1 MFIIYIK
8 LKPIPIEIEIIN
20 GAGILMPK
28 RNIESFLDPKYLDEI
43 LGSFSKATGLHIEA
57 VNRKGETLAI
67 LGNKSRCDFCQFI
80 RSHSKGEKKCLD
92 SYKEATSE
100 AAKWNEPYFFR
111 CHAGL
116 VIWAVPIILD
126 NVFLGSIICGQVLLW
141 KPDEFFLRELK
152 KSNSNDLDFDI
163 LQQKIKSLPIT
174 SPEQSQAAA
183 DMLFVVVNHLVER
196 NIHTMEEENAYHLQR
211 LQIKTDLENRKK
223 QNITEFADYRTYLKK
238 ERRFLSY
245 VRLGDKTRAE
255 STLKDLLTDLLTKTA
270 GDKTTI
276 KIRVLELASLSSR
289 AAFEGGAD
297 AEQVMVKLQDFNNEI
312 NSIERIEEFFFKVHK
327 VIAEFLDGIFKLADK
342 KHLSLV
348 NNARNFIMEN
358 YHKPLTLKATADY
371 LFISPSHLSRLFRLE
386 LDCTFNDYL
395 TRVRV
400 EKAVELMKKP
410 EFSVEQ
416 VSKAIGFKSQSYF
429 AEVFRK
435 YIGVTPLI
443 YKNSLF

>member
-1 MFIIYIK
+1 MAKKNFD
-8 LKPIPIEIEIIN
+8 
-20 GAGILMPK
+20 
-28 RNIESFLDPKYLDEI
+28 SFLDPKYLEEI

-57 VNRKGETLAI
+57 VNRKGETLSI
-67 LGNKSRCDFCQFI
+67 LGNSSRSDFCQFI
-80 RSHSKGEKKCLD
+80 RSHSKGEKKCLN
-92 SYKEATSE
+92 SYKEATLE

-126 NVFLGSIICGQVLLW
+126 NVFMGSIICGQVLLW

-152 KSNSNDLDFDI
+152 KSNTKDLDFNM
-163 LQQKIKSLPIT
+163 LQQKVNSLFIA

-183 DMLFVVVNHLVER
+183 DMLFVVVNHLVKR
-196 NIHTMEEENAYHLQR
+196 NIHTLEAENAYHRQR

-223 QNITEFADYRTYLKK
+223 QNITEFTDYRTYLKK

-245 VRLGDKTRAE
+245 IRLGDKTRAE
-255 STLKDLLTDLLTKTA
+255 STLEDLLTDLLTKTA
-270 GDKTTI
+270 GDKATI

-289 AAFEGGAD
+289 AAVEGGAD
-297 AEQVMVKLQDFNNEI
+297 PEQVMLKLQDFNNEV

-327 VIAEFLDGIFKLADK
+327 IIEEFLDGIFKLADK

-358 YHKPLTLKATADY
+358 HHKPLTLKATADY

-429 AEVFRK
+429 AEIFRK

>member
-1 MFIIYIK
+1 MSNK
-8 LKPIPIEIEIIN
+8 S
-20 GAGILMPK
+20 
-28 RNIESFLDPKYLDEI
+28 IESFIDPSYLEEV

-67 LGNKSRCDFCQFI
+67 LGNKKRNDFCQFI
-80 RSHSKGEKKCLD
+80 RSNSKGEKKCLA
-92 SYKEATSE
+92 SYKEATLE

-111 CHAGL
+111 CHAGI

-126 NVFLGSIICGQVLLW
+126 NVFLGSIICGQILLW
-141 KPDEFFLRELK
+141 KPDEFFLRDLK
-152 KSNSNDLDFDI
+152 KSNAKDLDYDI
-163 LQQKIKSLPIT
+163 LQEKVKSVSIC

-183 DMLFVVVNHLVER
+183 DMLFVVVNHIVKR
-196 NIHTMEEENAYHLQR
+196 NIHKLEEENAYR
-211 LQIKTDLENRKK
+211 LESLKIKADLENRKK
-223 QNITEFADYRTYLKK
+223 KKSNLEFTDYGTYLKK

-245 VRLGDKTRAE
+245 IRLGDKTRAE
-255 STLKDLLTDLLTKTA
+255 NYLMILLTDLLTKTA
-270 GDKTTI
+270 GDIATI
-276 KIRVLELASLSSR
+276 KIRILELASLSSR
-289 AAFEGGAD
+289 AAVEGGAD
-297 AEQVMVKLQDFNNEI
+297 AEQAMSILKDFNDEVD
-312 NSIERIEEFFFKVHK
+312 RIDRVEEFFVKVHK
-327 VIAEFLDGIFKLADK
+327 VIATFLDGIFKLADK

-348 NNARNFIMEN
+348 TNARNFIIEN
-358 YHKPLTLKATADY
+358 YHKPITIKATADH

-400 EKAVELMKKP
+400 EKAVELLKKP

-416 VSKAIGFKSQSYF
+416 VSKAVGFKSQSYF
-429 AEVFRK
+429 AEIFRK

>member
-1 MFIIYIK
+1 
-8 LKPIPIEIEIIN
+8 
-20 GAGILMPK
+20 MPK

-67 LGNKSRCDFCQFI
+67 LGNKSRSDFCQFI
-80 RSHSKGEKKCLD
+80 RCQTKGEKKCLD
-92 SYKEATSE
+92 SYKEATLE
-100 AAKWNEPYFFR
+100 AAKWSEPYFFR

-116 VIWAVPIILD
+116 IIWAVPIILD
-126 NVFLGSIICGQVLLW
+126 KVFLGSIICGQVLLW

-152 KSNSNDLDFDI
+152 KSNSNDLDFDV
-163 LQQKIKSLPIT
+163 LQQKVKSLPII

-183 DMLFVVVNHLVER
+183 DMLFVVVNHLVKR
-196 NIHTMEEENAYHLQR
+196 NIHTMEEENAYHLER
-211 LQIKTDLENRKK
+211 LQIKASLENRKK
-223 QNITEFADYRTYLKK
+223 QNITEFADYKTYLKK

-245 VRLGDKTRAE
+245 IRLGDKTRAE

-270 GDKTTI
+270 GDRTTI
-276 KIRVLELASLSSR
+276 KIRILELASLSSR

-297 AEQVMVKLQDFNNEI
+297 AEQVMLKLQNFNNEI

-348 NNARNFIMEN
+348 NNARTFIMEN

-429 AEVFRK
+429 AEIFRK

>member
-1 MFIIYIK
+1 
-8 LKPIPIEIEIIN
+8 
-20 GAGILMPK
+20 
-28 RNIESFLDPKYLDEI
+28 
-43 LGSFSKATGLHIEA
+43 
-57 VNRKGETLAI
+57 
-67 LGNKSRCDFCQFI
+67 
-80 RSHSKGEKKCLD
+80 
-92 SYKEATSE
+92 
-100 AAKWNEPYFFR
+100 
-111 CHAGL
+111 
-116 VIWAVPIILD
+116 
-126 NVFLGSIICGQVLLW
+126 
-141 KPDEFFLRELK
+141 
-152 KSNSNDLDFDI
+152 
-163 LQQKIKSLPIT
+163 
-174 SPEQSQAAA
+174 
-183 DMLFVVVNHLVER
+183 
-196 NIHTMEEENAYHLQR
+196 MEEEKAYHLQR
-211 LQIKTDLENRKK
+211 LQIKSDLENRKK
-223 QNITEFADYRTYLKK
+223 KNVIGFTDYGAYLKN

-245 VRLGDKTRAE
+245 IRLGDKTRAE
-255 STLKDLLTDLLTKTA
+255 STLKNLLTDLLTKTA
-270 GDKTTI
+270 GDKATL

-289 AAFEGGAD
+289 AAVEGGAD
-297 AEQVMVKLQDFNNEI
+297 AEQVMVKLQNFNNEV
-312 NSIERIEEFFFKVHK
+312 NRIERIEEFFFKVHK
-327 VIAEFLDGIFKLADK
+327 VIEEFLDGIFQLADK

-358 YHKPLTLKATADY
+358 YHKPLTLKAAADH

>member
-1 MFIIYIK
+1 MT
-8 LKPIPIEIEIIN
+8 
-20 GAGILMPK
+20 K
-28 RNIESFLDPKYLDEI
+28 RNIESFLDPKYLEEI

-57 VNRKGETLAI
+57 VNKKGETLAI
-67 LGNKSRCDFCQFI
+67 LGNKCRTDFCQFI
-80 RSHSKGEKKCLD
+80 RGHSKGEKNCID
-92 SYKEATSE
+92 SYKDATLE

-116 VIWAVPIILD
+116 VIWAVPIIVD

-141 KPDEFFLRELK
+141 KPDELFLKQLR
-152 KSNSNDLDFDI
+152 KSNPKLDFDT
-163 LQQKIKSLPIT
+163 LQQKVASLSIT
-174 SPEQSQAAA
+174 SPEQSQASA
-183 DMLFVVVNHLVER
+183 DMLFVVVNHLVKR
-196 NIHTMEEENAYHLQR
+196 NLHTMEEENAYHRQR
-211 LQIKTDLENRKK
+211 LQIKADLENRKK

-245 VRLGDKTRAE
+245 IRLGDKTRAE
-255 STLKDLLTDLLTKTA
+255 STLKTLLTDLLTKTA
-270 GDKTTI
+270 GNKATI

-289 AAFEGGAD
+289 AAVEGGAD
-297 AEQVMVKLQDFNNEI
+297 AEQVMLKLQDFNNEVD
-312 NSIERIEEFFFKVHK
+312 SIERIEEFFFKVHK
-327 VIAEFLDGIFKLADK
+327 VIEEFLDGIFKLADK

-358 YHKPLTLKATADY
+358 YHKPLTLKATADH

-386 LDCTFNDYL
+386 LDCTYNDYL

-400 EKAVELMKKP
+400 EKAVELMKRP
-410 EFSVEQ
+410 EYSVEQ
-416 VSKAIGFKSQSYF
+416 VSKAIGFQSQSYF

-435 YIGVTPLI
+435 FIGVTPLI

>member
-1 MFIIYIK
+1 MS
-8 LKPIPIEIEIIN
+8 
-20 GAGILMPK
+20 K
-28 RNIESFLDPKYLDEI
+28 RNIESFLDPKYLEEI

-57 VNRKGETLAI
+57 VNRKGETLAV
-67 LGNKSRCDFCQFI
+67 LGNKSRSDFCQFV
-80 RSHSKGEKKCLD
+80 RSNSKGEKKCLN
-92 SYKEATSE
+92 SYKEATLE
-100 AAKWNEPYFFR
+100 ASKWNEPYFFR
-111 CHAGL
+111 CHAGII
-116 VIWAVPIILD
+116 IWAVPIIVD

-141 KPDEFFLRELK
+141 KPDELFLQQLK
-152 KSNSNDLDFDI
+152 KGNSNLDFGM
-163 LQQKIKSLPIT
+163 LQQKVSSISIA

-183 DMLFVVVNHLVER
+183 DMLFVVVNHLVKR
-196 NIHTMEEENAYHLQR
+196 NLHTMEEEHAYQLQR
-211 LQIKTDLENRKK
+211 LQIKGYLENRKRG
-223 QNITEFADYRTYLKK
+223 NITEFTDYRTYLKN

-245 VRLGDKTRAE
+245 IRLGDRTRAE

-270 GDKTTI
+270 GDKATI

-289 AAFEGGAD
+289 AAVEGGAD
-297 AEQVMVKLQDFNNEI
+297 AEPVMVKLQNFNNEV
-312 NSIERIEEFFFKVHK
+312 NGIERIEEFFFKVHK
-327 VIAEFLDGIFKLADK
+327 IIEEFLDGIFKLADK

-358 YHKPLTLKATADY
+358 YYKPLTLKATADQ

>member
-1 MFIIYIK
+1 MAKKNFD
-8 LKPIPIEIEIIN
+8 
-20 GAGILMPK
+20 
-28 RNIESFLDPKYLDEI
+28 SFLDPKYLEEI

-57 VNRKGETLAI
+57 VNRKGETLSI
-67 LGNKSRCDFCQFI
+67 LGNSSRSDFCQFI
-80 RSHSKGEKKCLD
+80 RSHSKGEKKCLN
-92 SYKEATSE
+92 SYKEATLE

-126 NVFLGSIICGQVLLW
+126 DVFLGSIICGQVLLW

-152 KSNSNDLDFDI
+152 KSNTKDLDFNM
-163 LQQKIKSLPIT
+163 LQQKVKSLFIA

-183 DMLFVVVNHLVER
+183 DMLFVVVNHLVKR
-196 NIHTMEEENAYHLQR
+196 NIHTLEAENAYHRQR

-223 QNITEFADYRTYLKK
+223 QNITEFTDYRTYLKK
-238 ERRFLSY
+238 ERRFLSFI
-245 VRLGDKTRAE
+245 RLGDKTRAE
-255 STLKDLLTDLLTKTA
+255 STLEDLLTDLLTKTA
-270 GDKTTI
+270 GNKATI

-289 AAFEGGAD
+289 AAVEGGAD
-297 AEQVMVKLQDFNNEI
+297 PEQVMVKLQDFNNEV

-327 VIAEFLDGIFKLADK
+327 IIEEFLDGIFKLADK

-358 YHKPLTLKATADY
+358 HHKPLTLKATADY

-429 AEVFRK
+429 AEIFRK

>member
-1 MFIIYIK
+1 MT
-8 LKPIPIEIEIIN
+8 
-20 GAGILMPK
+20 K
-28 RNIESFLDPKYLDEI
+28 RNIESFLDPKYLEEI

-57 VNRKGETLAI
+57 VNKKGETLAI
-67 LGNKSRCDFCQFI
+67 LGSKCRTDFCQFI
-80 RSHSKGEKKCLD
+80 RSYSKGEKNCID
-92 SYKEATSE
+92 SYKEATLE

-116 VIWAVPIILD
+116 VIWAVPIIVD

-141 KPDEFFLRELK
+141 KPDELFLKQLR
-152 KSNSNDLDFDI
+152 KSNSKLDFDT
-163 LQQKIKSLPIT
+163 LQQKVTSLSIT
-174 SPEQSQAAA
+174 SPEQSQASA
-183 DMLFVVVNHLVER
+183 DMLFVVVNHLVKR
-196 NIHTMEEENAYHLQR
+196 NLHTLEEENAYHRQR
-211 LQIKTDLENRKK
+211 LQIKADLENRKK
-223 QNITEFADYRTYLKK
+223 QTITEFADYRTYLKK

-245 VRLGDKTRAE
+245 IRLGDKTRAE
-255 STLKDLLTDLLTKTA
+255 STLKSLLTDLLTKTA
-270 GDKTTI
+270 GNKATI

-289 AAFEGGAD
+289 AAVEGGAD
-297 AEQVMVKLQDFNNEI
+297 AEQVMVKLQDFNNEVD
-312 NSIERIEEFFFKVHK
+312 SLERIEEFFFKVHK
-327 VIAEFLDGIFKLADK
+327 VIEGFLDGIFKLADK

-358 YHKPLTLKATADY
+358 YHKPLTLKATADH

-386 LDCTFNDYL
+386 LDCTYNDYL

-410 EFSVEQ
+410 EYSVEQ
-416 VSKAIGFKSQSYF
+416 VSKAIGFQSQSYF

>member
-1 MFIIYIK
+1 MS
-8 LKPIPIEIEIIN
+8 
-20 GAGILMPK
+20 K
-28 RNIESFLDPKYLDEI
+28 RNIENFLDPKYLEEI
-43 LGSFSKATGLHIEA
+43 LASFSMATGLHIEA
-57 VNRKGETLAI
+57 VNRKGEMLAI
-67 LGNKSRCDFCQFI
+67 LGNKSRSDFCQFI

-92 SYKEATSE
+92 SYKEATLE

-116 VIWAVPIILD
+116 VIWAVPIIVD

-141 KPDEFFLRELK
+141 KPDDFFLQQLK
-152 KSNSNDLDFDI
+152 KSNSKNLDFDT
-163 LQQKIKSLPIT
+163 LQQKVKNLPIS

-183 DMLFVVVNHLVER
+183 DMLFVVVNHLVKR
-196 NIHTMEEENAYHLQR
+196 NIHTMEEENAYHLER
-211 LQIKTDLENRKK
+211 LQIKADLENRKK
-223 QNITEFADYRTYLKK
+223 KNITEFTDYGTYLKN

-245 VRLGDKTRAE
+245 IRLGDKTRAE
-255 STLKDLLTDLLTKTA
+255 STLKNLLTDLLTKTA
-270 GDKTTI
+270 GDKATI

-289 AAFEGGAD
+289 AAVEGGAD

-327 VIAEFLDGIFKLADK
+327 VIGEFLDGIFKLADK

-358 YHKPLTLKATADY
+358 YHKPLTLKATADH

>member
-1 MFIIYIK
+1 MS
-8 LKPIPIEIEIIN
+8 
-20 GAGILMPK
+20 K
-28 RNIESFLDPKYLDEI
+28 RNIESFLDPKYLEEI
-43 LGSFSKATGLHIEA
+43 LGSFSKATGLRIEA
-57 VNRKGETLAI
+57 VNKKGETQAI
-67 LGNKSRCDFCQFI
+67 LGNKCRSDFCQFI

-92 SYKEATSE
+92 SYKEATLE

-116 VIWAVPIILD
+116 VIWAVPIIVD

-141 KPDEFFLRELK
+141 KPDEFFLRQLK
-152 KSNSNDLDFDI
+152 KSNSNLDFET
-163 LQQKIKSLPIT
+163 LQQKIKSLSIT

-183 DMLFVVVNHLVER
+183 DMLFVVVNHLVKR
-196 NIHTMEEENAYHLQR
+196 NIHTLEEENAYHLQR
-211 LQIKTDLENRKK
+211 LQIKLDLENRKK
-223 QNITEFADYRTYLKK
+223 QTITEFADYRTYLKK

-245 VRLGDKTRAE
+245 IRLGDKTRAE
-255 STLKDLLTDLLTKTA
+255 STLESLLTDLLTKTA
-270 GDKTTI
+270 GDKATI

-289 AAFEGGAD
+289 AAVEGGAD
-297 AEQVMVKLQDFNNEI
+297 PEQVMVKLQGFNNEV

-327 VIAEFLDGIFKLADK
+327 IIAEFLDGIFKLADK

-358 YHKPLTLKATADY
+358 YHKPLTLKATADH

-429 AEVFRK
+429 AEIFRK

>member
-1 MFIIYIK
+1 MSK
-8 LKPIPIEIEIIN
+8 K
-20 GAGILMPK
+20 
-28 RNIESFLDPKYLDEI
+28 NIESFLDPKYLEEI

-57 VNRKGETLAI
+57 VNRRGETLAI
-67 LGNKSRCDFCQFI
+67 LGNKRRSDFCQFI
-80 RSHSKGEKKCLD
+80 RSHTKGEKKCLD
-92 SYKEATSE
+92 SYKEATLE

-152 KSNSNDLDFDI
+152 KSNSKDIDFDV
-163 LQQKIKSLPIT
+163 LKQKIKTLSIT

-183 DMLFVVVNHLVER
+183 DMLFVVVNHLVKR

-211 LQIKTDLENRKK
+211 LQIKADLENRKK
-223 QNITEFADYRTYLKK
+223 KATAEFSDYRSYLKK

-245 VRLGDKTRAE
+245 IRLGDKTRAE

-270 GDKTTI
+270 GDKATI

-289 AAFEGGAD
+289 AAVEGGAD
-297 AEQVMVKLQDFNNEI
+297 ADQVMVKLQGFNNEI
-312 NSIERIEEFFFKVHK
+312 NSIERIEEFFFKIHK
-327 VIAEFLDGIFKLADK
+327 VIEAFLDGIFKLADK

-348 NNARNFIMEN
+348 NNARNFVMEN
-358 YHKPLTLKATADY
+358 YHKPLTIKATADY

-410 EFSVEQ
+410 EYSVEQ
-416 VSKAIGFKSQSYF
+416 VAKAIGFKSQSYF

>member
-1 MFIIYIK
+1 MSK
-8 LKPIPIEIEIIN
+8 RTIE
-20 GAGILMPK
+20 
-28 RNIESFLDPKYLDEI
+28 RFLDPKYLEEI

-57 VNRKGETLAI
+57 VNKKGETLAI
-67 LGNKSRCDFCQFI
+67 LGKKCRSDFCQFI
-80 RSHSKGEKKCLD
+80 RSHSKGEKKCIN
-92 SYKEATSE
+92 SYREATLE

-116 VIWAVPIILD
+116 VIWAVPIIVD

-141 KPDEFFLRELK
+141 KPDEFFLRQLK
-152 KSNSNDLDFDI
+152 KSNSSLDFDT
-163 LQQKIKSLPIT
+163 LQQKIKSLSIP

-183 DMLFVVVNHLVER
+183 DMLFVVVNHLVKR
-196 NIHTMEEENAYHLQR
+196 NIHAIEEENAYQQQR
-211 LQIKTDLENRKK
+211 LQIKIDLENRKR

-245 VRLGDKTRAE
+245 IRLGDKTRAE
-255 STLKDLLTDLLTKTA
+255 STLKSLLTDLLTKTC
-270 GDKTTI
+270 GDKATI
-276 KIRVLELASLSSR
+276 KVRVLELASLSSR
-289 AAFEGGAD
+289 AAVEGGAD
-297 AEQVMVKLQDFNNEI
+297 PEQVMVKLQDFNNEV

-327 VIAEFLDGIFKLADK
+327 IIEEFLDGIFKLADK

-358 YHKPLTLKATADY
+358 YHKPLTLKATADH

-416 VSKAIGFKSQSYF
+416 VSKAVGFKSQSYF
-429 AEVFRK
+429 AEIFRK

>member
-1 MFIIYIK
+1 MSK
-8 LKPIPIEIEIIN
+8 K
-20 GAGILMPK
+20 
-28 RNIESFLDPKYLDEI
+28 NIDSFLDLKYLEEI

-57 VNRKGETLAI
+57 VNRKGETLTI
-67 LGNKSRCDFCQFI
+67 LGNKDRNEFCQFI
-80 RSHSKGEKKCLD
+80 RSHCKGEKKCLN
-92 SYKEATSE
+92 SYKEATLE

-116 VIWAVPIILD
+116 IIWAVPIILD
-126 NVFLGSIICGQVLLW
+126 KVVLGSIICGQVLLW
-141 KPDEFFLRELK
+141 KPDEFFLRELE
-152 KSNSNDLDFDI
+152 KSNFNDLDFD
-163 LQQKIKSLPIT
+163 LLKQKVKNLFIA

-183 DMLFVVVNHLVER
+183 DMLFVVVNHLVKR
-196 NIHTMEEENAYHLQR
+196 NIYTLEAENAYQQQR
-211 LQIKTDLENRKK
+211 LQIKADLENRKK
-223 QNITEFADYRTYLKK
+223 QNHTKFTDYRTYLRK

-245 VRLGDKTRAE
+245 IRLGDKTRAE

-270 GDKTTI
+270 GNKATI
-276 KIRVLELASLSSR
+276 KVRILELASLSSR
-289 AAFEGGAD
+289 AAVEGGAD
-297 AEQVMVKLQDFNNEI
+297 AEQVMDKLQDFNNEV
-312 NSIERIEEFFFKVHK
+312 NSIERIEEFFFKIQK
-327 VIAEFLDGIFKLADK
+327 IIEEFLDGIFKLANK

-348 NNARNFIMEN
+348 NNARNYIMEN
-358 YHKPLTLKATADY
+358 YHKPLTLKATADH

-410 EFSVEQ
+410 EYSVEQ
-416 VSKAIGFKSQSYF
+416 VSKAIGFKNQSYF
-429 AEVFRK
+429 AEIFRK

>member
-1 MFIIYIK
+1 MSK
-8 LKPIPIEIEIIN
+8 IEIENFID
-20 GAGILMPK
+20 L
-28 RNIESFLDPKYLDEI
+28 RHLEEV

-67 LGNKSRCDFCQFI
+67 LGNKDRSDFCQFI
-80 RSHSKGEKKCLD
+80 RSNCRGEKKCIA
-92 SYKEATSE
+92 SYKEATLE

-111 CHAGL
+111 CHAGI

-126 NVFLGSIICGQVLLW
+126 NMFLGSIICGQILLW

-152 KSNSNDLDFDI
+152 KSNGKDLDFNI
-163 LQQKIKSLPIT
+163 LEQKVKSLSLS

-183 DMLFVVVNHLVER
+183 DMLFVVVNHIVKR
-196 NIHTMEEENAYHLQR
+196 NIHILEEENAYRLER
-211 LQIKTDLENRKK
+211 LQIKAALENRKK
-223 QNITEFADYRTYLKK
+223 KRNDLEFTDYGTYLKK

-245 VRLGDKTRAE
+245 IRLGDKTRAE
-255 STLKDLLTDLLTKTA
+255 NSLNILLTDLLTKTA
-270 GDKTTI
+270 GETTTI
-276 KIRVLELASLSSR
+276 KIRILELASLSSR
-289 AAFEGGAD
+289 AAVEGGAD
-297 AEQVMVKLQDFNNEI
+297 AEQVMAILKDFNDEV
-312 NSIERIEEFFFKVHK
+312 ERIERVEEFFVKVHK
-327 VIAEFLDGIFKLADK
+327 VIATFLDGIFNLADK

-348 NNARNFIMEN
+348 TNARNFIIEN
-358 YHKPLTLKATADY
+358 YHKPITIKATANH

-400 EKAVELMKKP
+400 EKAVELLKKP

-416 VSKAIGFKSQSYF
+416 VSKAVGFKSQSYF
-429 AEVFRK
+429 AEIFRK

>member
-1 MFIIYIK
+1 M
-8 LKPIPIEIEIIN
+8 LKRTIEN
-20 GAGILMPK
+20 
-28 RNIESFLDPKYLDEI
+28 FLDPKYLEEI
-43 LGSFSKATGLHIEA
+43 LASFSKATGLYIEA

-67 LGNKSRCDFCQFI
+67 LGNKCRSDFCQFI
-80 RSHSKGEKKCLD
+80 RSHSKGEKKCIE
-92 SYKEATSE
+92 SYKEATLE

-116 VIWAVPIILD
+116 VIWAVPIIVD

-141 KPDEFFLRELK
+141 KPDEFFLRQIK
-152 KSNSNDLDFDI
+152 KSNSALDFDT
-163 LQQKIKSLPIT
+163 LQQKVKNLCIA

-183 DMLFVVVNHLVER
+183 DMLFVVVNHLVKR
-196 NIHTMEEENAYHLQR
+196 TIHTLEEEHAYHLQR
-211 LQIKTDLENRKK
+211 LQIKADLESRKK
-223 QNITEFADYRTYLKK
+223 KNSAQFTDYATYLKN

-245 VRLGDKTRAE
+245 IRLGDKTRAE
-255 STLKDLLTDLLTKTA
+255 STLKNLLTDLLTKTA
-270 GDKTTI
+270 GDKATLKSRI
-276 KIRVLELASLSSR
+276 LELASLSSR
-289 AAFEGGAD
+289 AAVEGGAD

-312 NSIERIEEFFFKVHK
+312 DNIERIEEFFFKVHK

-358 YHKPLTLKATADY
+358 YQKPLTLKATADH

-435 YIGVTPLI
+435 YIGVTPLV

>member
-1 MFIIYIK
+1 MS
-8 LKPIPIEIEIIN
+8 
-20 GAGILMPK
+20 K
-28 RNIESFLDPKYLDEI
+28 RNIDSFLDPKYLEEI

-57 VNRKGETLAI
+57 VNRKGETLST
-67 LGNKSRCDFCQFI
+67 LGNKSRSDFCQFI

-92 SYKEATSE
+92 SYKEATLE

-152 KSNSNDLDFDI
+152 KSNAKDLDFDI
-163 LQQKIKSLPIT
+163 LQQKVKNLSIT

-183 DMLFVVVNHLVER
+183 DMLFVVVSHLVKR

-211 LQIKTDLENRKK
+211 LQIKADLENRKK

-245 VRLGDKTRAE
+245 IRLGDKTRAE
-255 STLKDLLTDLLTKTA
+255 STLKNLLTDLLTKTA
-270 GDKTTI
+270 GDKATI

-289 AAFEGGAD
+289 AAVEGGAD
-297 AEQVMVKLQDFNNEI
+297 AEQVMVKLQDFNNEV
-312 NSIERIEEFFFKVHK
+312 NSIERIEEFFFKVQK
-327 VIAEFLDGIFKLADK
+327 VIEEFLNGIFKLADK

-358 YHKPLTLKATADY
+358 YHKPLTLKATADH

>member
-1 MFIIYIK
+1 MV
-8 LKPIPIEIEIIN
+8 
-20 GAGILMPK
+20 K
-28 RNIESFLDPKYLDEI
+28 RNIESFLDPKYLEEI

-67 LGNKSRCDFCQFI
+67 LGDKCRNDFCQYM
-80 RSHSKGEKKCLD
+80 RDNTKGERKCID
-92 SYKEATSE
+92 SYKEATLE

-111 CHAGL
+111 CHAGII
-116 VIWAVPIILD
+116 IWAVPIIID

-141 KPDEFFLRELK
+141 KPDEVFLGQLK
-152 KSNSNDLDFDI
+152 KSTSKLDFEI
-163 LQQKIKSLPIT
+163 LKQKVKNLPIS

-183 DMLFVVVNHLVER
+183 DMLFVVVNHLVKR
-196 NIHTMEEENAYHLQR
+196 NIHTLEEEKSYHLQR
-211 LQIKTDLENRKK
+211 LQIKTDLENRKRS
-223 QNITEFADYRTYLKK
+223 NATGFTDYGTYLKN

-245 VRLGDKTRAE
+245 IRLGDKTRAE

-270 GDKTTI
+270 GDKATI

-289 AAFEGGAD
+289 AAVEGGAD
-297 AEQVMVKLQDFNNEI
+297 AEQVMVKLQDFNNEV
-312 NSIERIEEFFFKVHK
+312 NRIERIEEFFFKVHK
-327 VIAEFLDGIFKLADK
+327 VIEEFLDGIFKLADK

-348 NNARNFIMEN
+348 NNARNYIMEN
-358 YHKPLTLKATADY
+358 YHKPLTIKSTADY

-386 LDCTFNDYL
+386 LGCTFNDYL

-416 VSKAIGFKSQSYF
+416 ASKAIGFKSQSYF

-435 YIGVTPLI
+435 YIGVTPLT

>member
-1 MFIIYIK
+1 MRK
-8 LKPIPIEIEIIN
+8 RDIEN
-20 GAGILMPK
+20 FV
-28 RNIESFLDPKYLDEI
+28 NHKYLEEV

-67 LGNKSRCDFCQFI
+67 LGNRERSDFCKFI
-80 RSHSKGEKKCLD
+80 RSNSKGEKKCLD
-92 SYKEATSE
+92 SYKEATLE

-141 KPDEFFLRELK
+141 KPDGFFLRDLER
-152 KSNSNDLDFDI
+152 SNSKDRDFGI
-163 LQQKIKSLPIT
+163 LQQKVQSLSIS

-183 DMLFVVVNHLVER
+183 DMLFVVVNHLVKR
-196 NIHTMEEENAYHLQR
+196 NIHTMEEENAYR
-211 LQIKTDLENRKK
+211 LERLKIKADLENRKK
-223 QNITEFADYRTYLKK
+223 QKNNIEFTDYGTYLKK

-245 VRLGDKTRAE
+245 IRLGDKTRAE
-255 STLKDLLTDLLTKTA
+255 NSLKNLLTDLLTKTA

-289 AAFEGGAD
+289 AAVEGGAD
-297 AEQVMVKLQDFNNEI
+297 AEQVMAILKDFNNEVER
-312 NSIERIEEFFFKVHK
+312 IERVEEFFFKVHK
-327 VIAEFLDGIFKLADK
+327 VIVTFLDGIFNLADK

-348 NNARNFIMEN
+348 TNARNFIIEN
-358 YHKPLTLKATADY
+358 YHKPLTIKATADY

-400 EKAVELMKKP
+400 EKAVELLKKP
-410 EFSVEQ
+410 EFSVER
-416 VSKAIGFKSQSYF
+416 VSQAVGFKSQSYF
-429 AEVFRK
+429 AEIFRK

>member
-1 MFIIYIK
+1 
-8 LKPIPIEIEIIN
+8 
-20 GAGILMPK
+20 MPK
-28 RNIESFLDPKYLDEI
+28 RNIESFLDPQYLEEI
-43 LGSFSKATGLHIEA
+43 LASFSKATGLHIEA

-67 LGNKSRCDFCQFI
+67 LGNKCRSDFCQFI

-92 SYKEATSE
+92 SYKEATLES
-100 AAKWNEPYFFR
+100 AKWNEPYFFR

-116 VIWAVPIILD
+116 IIWAVPIIVD
-126 NVFLGSIICGQVLLW
+126 SIFLGSIICGQVLLW
-141 KPDEFFLRELK
+141 KPDEFFLQQLK
-152 KSNSNDLDFDI
+152 KSNSKNIDFDT
-163 LQQKIKSLPIT
+163 LQQKVKELPIS

-183 DMLFVVVNHLVER
+183 DMLFVVVNHLVKR
-196 NIHTMEEENAYHLQR
+196 NIHTMEEENAYHLER
-211 LQIKTDLENRKK
+211 LQIKADLENRKK
-223 QNITEFADYRTYLKK
+223 KNSTEFTDYGTYLKN

-245 VRLGDKTRAE
+245 IRLGDKTRAE
-255 STLKDLLTDLLTKTA
+255 STLKNLLTDLLTKTA
-270 GDKTTI
+270 GDKATI

-289 AAFEGGAD
+289 AAVEGGAD
-297 AEQVMVKLQDFNNEI
+297 AELVMVKLQDFNNEI

-327 VIAEFLDGIFKLADK
+327 VIGEFLDGIFKLADK

-358 YHKPLTLKATADY
+358 YHKPLTLKATANH

>member
-1 MFIIYIK
+1 M
-8 LKPIPIEIEIIN
+8 LKRTIEN
-20 GAGILMPK
+20 
-28 RNIESFLDPKYLDEI
+28 FLDPKYLEEI
-43 LGSFSKATGLHIEA
+43 LASFSKATGLYIEA

-67 LGNKSRCDFCQFI
+67 LGNKCRSDFCQFI
-80 RSHSKGEKKCLD
+80 RSHSKGEKKCIE
-92 SYKEATSE
+92 SYKEATLE

-116 VIWAVPIILD
+116 VIWAVPIIVD

-141 KPDEFFLRELK
+141 KPDEFFLRQIK
-152 KSNSNDLDFDI
+152 KSNSALDFDT
-163 LQQKIKSLPIT
+163 LQQKVKNLCIA

-183 DMLFVVVNHLVER
+183 DMLFVVVNHLVKR
-196 NIHTMEEENAYHLQR
+196 TIHTLEEEHAYHLQR
-211 LQIKTDLENRKK
+211 LQIKADLESRKK
-223 QNITEFADYRTYLKK
+223 KNSAQFTDYATYLKN

-245 VRLGDKTRAE
+245 IRLGDKTRAE
-255 STLKDLLTDLLTKTA
+255 STLKNLLTDLLTKTA
-270 GDKTTI
+270 GDKATLKSRI
-276 KIRVLELASLSSR
+276 LELASLSSR
-289 AAFEGGAD
+289 AAVEGGAD

-312 NSIERIEEFFFKVHK
+312 DNIERIEEFFFKVHK

-358 YHKPLTLKATADY
+358 YQKPLTLKATADN

-435 YIGVTPLI
+435 YIGVTPLV

>member
-1 MFIIYIK
+1 MSK
-8 LKPIPIEIEIIN
+8 K
-20 GAGILMPK
+20 
-28 RNIESFLDPKYLDEI
+28 NIESFLDPKYLEEI

-57 VNRKGETLAI
+57 VNRRGETLAI
-67 LGNKSRCDFCQFI
+67 LGNKRRSDFCQFI
-80 RSHSKGEKKCLD
+80 RSHNKGEKKCLD
-92 SYKEATSE
+92 SYKEATLE

-152 KSNSNDLDFDI
+152 KSNSKEIDFDV
-163 LQQKIKSLPIT
+163 LKQKIKTLSIT

-183 DMLFVVVNHLVER
+183 DMLFVVVNHLVKR

-211 LQIKTDLENRKK
+211 LQIKADLENRKK
-223 QNITEFADYRTYLKK
+223 KATAEFSDYRSYLKK

-245 VRLGDKTRAE
+245 IRLGDKTRAE

-270 GDKTTI
+270 GDKATI

-289 AAFEGGAD
+289 AAVEGGAD
-297 AEQVMVKLQDFNNEI
+297 ADQVMVKLQGFNNEI
-312 NSIERIEEFFFKVHK
+312 NSIERIEEFFFKIHK
-327 VIAEFLDGIFKLADK
+327 VIEAFLDGIFKLADK

-348 NNARNFIMEN
+348 NNARNFVMEN
-358 YHKPLTLKATADY
+358 YHKPLTIKATADY

-416 VSKAIGFKSQSYF
+416 VAKAIGFKSQSYF

>member
-1 MFIIYIK
+1 MSK
-8 LKPIPIEIEIIN
+8 ETIE
-20 GAGILMPK
+20 K
-28 RNIESFLDPKYLDEI
+28 FLDPKYLEEI
-43 LGSFSKATGLHIEA
+43 LASFSKATGLRIEA
-57 VNRKGETLAI
+57 VNRKGETLTI
-67 LGNKSRCDFCQFI
+67 LGNQSRSDFCQFI
-80 RSHSKGEKKCLD
+80 RSNSKEEKKCIE
-92 SYKEATSE
+92 SYKEATLE

-111 CHAGL
+111 CHAGV
-116 VIWAVPIILD
+116 VIWAVPIIID

-141 KPDEFFLRELK
+141 KPDEFFLRQLK
-152 KSNSNDLDFDI
+152 KSHSNLDFDT
-163 LQQKIKSLPIT
+163 LKQKVNSLSIT

-183 DMLFVVVNHLVER
+183 DMLFVVVNHLVKR
-196 NIHTMEEENAYHLQR
+196 NLHIMEEENAYHLQR
-211 LQIKTDLENRKK
+211 LQIKADLENRKK
-223 QNITEFADYRTYLKK
+223 KNLTEFTDYATYLKN

-245 VRLGDKTRAE
+245 IRLGDKTRAE
-255 STLKDLLTDLLTKTA
+255 STLKNLLTDLLTKTA

-276 KIRVLELASLSSR
+276 KSRVLELAALSSR
-289 AAFEGGAD
+289 AAVEGGAD
-297 AEQVMVKLQDFNNEI
+297 AEQAMVKLQDFNNEV
-312 NSIERIEEFFFKVHK
+312 NRIERIEEFFFKVHK
-327 VIAEFLDGIFKLADK
+327 LIEEFLDGIFKLADK

-358 YHKPLTLKATADY
+358 YHKPLTLKATADH

-416 VSKAIGFKSQSYF
+416 VSKAVGFKNQSYF
-429 AEVFRK
+429 AEIFRK
-435 YIGVTPLI
+435 YIGVTPLV

>member
-1 MFIIYIK
+1 MS
-8 LKPIPIEIEIIN
+8 
-20 GAGILMPK
+20 K
-28 RNIESFLDPKYLDEI
+28 RNIESFLDPDYLEEI
-43 LGSFSKATGLHIEA
+43 LASFSKATGLHIEA

-67 LGNKSRCDFCQFI
+67 LGNKNRCDFCQFI
-80 RSHSKGEKKCLD
+80 RSHSKGEKKCIA
-92 SYKEATSE
+92 SYKEATLE
-100 AAKWNEPYFFR
+100 AVKWNEPYFFR

-141 KPDEFFLRELK
+141 KPDEFFFQLLRK
-152 KSNSNDLDFDI
+152 NNSNLDFNV
-163 LQQKIKSLPIT
+163 LQQKVNSLSIA

-183 DMLFVVVNHLVER
+183 DMLFVVVNHLVKR
-196 NIHTMEEENAYHLQR
+196 NMHTMEEENAYRLQR

-223 QNITEFADYRTYLKK
+223 QTITEFADYSMYLKN

-245 VRLGDKTRAE
+245 IRLGDKTRAE
-255 STLKDLLTDLLTKTA
+255 STLKNLLTDLLTKTA
-270 GDKTTI
+270 GDKATI

-289 AAFEGGAD
+289 AAVEGGAD
-297 AEQVMVKLQDFNNEI
+297 AEQVMAKLQDFNNEV

-348 NNARNFIMEN
+348 TNARNFIMEN
-358 YHKPLTLKATADY
+358 YHKPLTLKATADH

>member
-1 MFIIYIK
+1 M
-8 LKPIPIEIEIIN
+8 
-20 GAGILMPK
+20 
-28 RNIESFLDPKYLDEI
+28 
-43 LGSFSKATGLHIEA
+43 
-57 VNRKGETLAI
+57 
-67 LGNKSRCDFCQFI
+67 
-80 RSHSKGEKKCLD
+80 
-92 SYKEATSE
+92 
-100 AAKWNEPYFFR
+100 
-111 CHAGL
+111 
-116 VIWAVPIILD
+116 
-126 NVFLGSIICGQVLLW
+126 
-141 KPDEFFLRELK
+141 
-152 KSNSNDLDFDI
+152 
-163 LQQKIKSLPIT
+163 LQQKVKSLFIA

-183 DMLFVVVNHLVER
+183 DMLFVVVNHLVKR
-196 NIHTMEEENAYHLQR
+196 NIHTLEAENAYHRQR

-223 QNITEFADYRTYLKK
+223 QNITEFTDYRTYLKK
-238 ERRFLSY
+238 ERRFLSFI
-245 VRLGDKTRAE
+245 RLGDKTRAE
-255 STLKDLLTDLLTKTA
+255 STLEDLLTDLLTKTA
-270 GDKTTI
+270 GNKATI

-289 AAFEGGAD
+289 AAVEGGAD
-297 AEQVMVKLQDFNNEI
+297 PEQVMVKLQDFNNEV

-327 VIAEFLDGIFKLADK
+327 IIEEFLDGIFKLADK

-358 YHKPLTLKATADY
+358 HHKPLTLKATADY

-429 AEVFRK
+429 AEIFRK